1 MEERNL
7 SNNQSTNTP
16 AGNHNSNNNNID
28 DNTSDDEAAWQD
40 NEPTVTWPA
49 SLACL
54 AGNMQSGNPVM
65 VLPMA

>member
-16 AGNHNSNNNNID
+16 AGNHNSNNNID